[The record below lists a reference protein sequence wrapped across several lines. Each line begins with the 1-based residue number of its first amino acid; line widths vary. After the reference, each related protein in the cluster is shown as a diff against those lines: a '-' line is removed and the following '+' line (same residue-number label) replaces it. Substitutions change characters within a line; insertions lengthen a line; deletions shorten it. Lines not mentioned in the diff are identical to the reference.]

1 MKAAIVRK
9 IDGVGRLVLPKEVRT
24 SLNIKNDDELEIF
37 LDEDKIILRKR
48 KIACEYCDRVTD
60 VFNFE
65 GHSVCHKCLERMVEA
80 QK

>member
-1 MKAAIVRK
+1 MKAAIVRR
-9 IDGVGRLVLPKEVRT
+9 IDGVGHVVLPKGIRT
-24 SLNIKNDDELEIF
+24 TLNIKNDDELEIF
-37 LDEDKIILRKR
+37 LDEDKIILQKR

-65 GHSVCHKCLERMVEA
+65 GHSVCHKCLERMVES